1 MRRSALEGMLD
12 DDHATLSVAPCASPT
27 GYSRFPVVGES
38 TDDILGE
45 STDDILGVVHVKY
58 AFAIALGDRV
68 AVTARMF
75 PEQARELAVRSEDR
89 EGRNLGCT
97 LTSRN
102 HGRHRTKE

>member
-12 DDHATLSVAPCASPT
+12 DDHATLSVAPCASRT
-27 GYSRFPVVGES
+27 GYSRFSVVGES
-38 TDDILGE
+38 A
-45 STDDILGVVHVKY
+45 DDILGVVHVKY